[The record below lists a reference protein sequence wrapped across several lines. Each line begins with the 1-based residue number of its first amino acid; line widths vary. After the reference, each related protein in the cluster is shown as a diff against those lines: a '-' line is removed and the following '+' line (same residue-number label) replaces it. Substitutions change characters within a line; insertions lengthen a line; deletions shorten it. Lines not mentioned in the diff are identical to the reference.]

1 MNIYDANCLTPS
13 LILEVTSPGY
23 IHGRGTSKL
32 AVYLLINRFMYFM
45 EHKFF
50 PSSSKIITVKFAK
63 TFLCLGN
70 WPTTLALWCVEGLT
84 FSSCLGG
91 EKADEGCGTKDE
103 QEACLG
109 GGGSCSNYLD
119 GYYAETGICI
129 LLGT

>member
-1 MNIYDANCLTPS
+1 MFVSIMAFFAQVSDPAVGGTYMTLLNTLTN
-13 LILEVTSPGY
+13 LG
-23 IHGRGTSKL
+23 
-32 AVYLLINRFMYFM
+32 
-45 EHKFF
+45 
-50 PSSSKIITVKFAK
+50 
-63 TFLCLGN
+63 GN

-103 QEACLG
+103 QEACLV

-129 LLGT
+129 LLGTIWLVFWGSKTITRLQDAPLDTWRVVKQKQKSED

>member
-1 MNIYDANCLTPS
+1 MTLLNTLTNLGGSMGARCFHRKCLN
-13 LILEVTSPGY
+13 L
-23 IHGRGTSKL
+23 RKL
-32 AVYLLINRFMYFM
+32 VVFVY
-45 EHKFF
+45 
-50 PSSSKIITVKFAK
+50 
-63 TFLCLGN
+63 LGN

-91 EKADEGCGTKDE
+91 EKAEQGCATKDE

-129 LLGT
+129 LLGRKQTETTLMI